1 MSEATYTRPTAG
13 SWQLFPQNLP
23 GSLLPVFLGESLGTR
38 LHIPNQEH
46 NGWWLFTCDAPGVQ
60 GICVPIM
67 SSSNLEGCVK
77 LSMATPPSSMSAVLS
92 FRWEVTGWE
101 EVTSLDGRNGGEGI
115 RSKGYFYNIVNQ
127 NVWPSFPRSTSVCC
141 MCVQP
146 IRMVNSRQLQHISL
160 SPPPIPVLT
169 FWLLSNSPT
178 TSCDGFIMA
187 CTSLVFLLI
196 IRCFTKNRVNNPKS
210 TSSRQDSMS
219 S

>member
-1 MSEATYTRPTAG
+1 MGLNGTLYNYIILVALIVIHTHHSSNFLCLVMSEATYTRPTAG
-13 SWQLFPQNLP
+13 SWQLFPQDLP

-60 GICVPIM
+60 GICVPMM

-115 RSKGYFYNIVNQ
+115 RSKGHF
-127 NVWPSFPRSTSVCC
+127 
-141 MCVQP
+141 
-146 IRMVNSRQLQHISL
+146 
-160 SPPPIPVLT
+160 
-169 FWLLSNSPT
+169 
-178 TSCDGFIMA
+178 FI
-187 CTSLVFLLI
+187 
-196 IRCFTKNRVNNPKS
+196 
-210 TSSRQDSMS
+210 
-219 S
+219 